1 MLTLILLATLAADP
15 GPPVAWS
22 ADVPRPAVP
31 ARSASLRRYQ
41 PDPVAAAAITAW
53 PGSAAPVQM
62 QPQPYVQH
70 YWAPV
75 VHVPRRP
82 VYVGGFAPTY
92 GYTYA
97 AGSCASGACAR
108 R

>member
-1 MLTLILLATLAADP
+1 MLTLLLLATLAADP

-22 ADVPRPAVP
+22 ADVPRPTGLVRP
-31 ARSASLRRYQ
+31 ASIRRYE
-41 PDPVAAAAITAW
+41 PDPVAAASIAAW
-53 PGSAAPVQM
+53 PV

-97 AGSCASGACAR
+97 AGSCASGNCAR